1 MQYMQS
7 LRERNGIKMNAD
19 QADIIDLLLAGREAE
34 AKLMIK
40 KVVKQNDGYQGLS
53 KATGLCDKSLNRMLS
68 PRGNPTSR
76 NLFLIL
82 RNL

>member
-1 MQYMQS
+1 
-7 LRERNGIKMNAD
+7 MNAD
-19 QADIIDLLLAGREAE
+19 TADVVDLYLDGREAE
-34 AKLMIK
+34 AKLYIK
-40 KVVKQNDGYQGLS
+40 KLVKQNGGCQRLS
-53 KATGLCDKSLNRMLS
+53 KATGLCDKSINRMLS

>member
-1 MQYMQS
+1 
-7 LRERNGIKMNAD
+7 MNAD
-19 QADIIDLLLAGREAE
+19 IADVVDLLLDGRESE

-40 KVVKQNDGYQGLS
+40 KIVKQNGNYQELS
-53 KATGLCDKSLNRMLS
+53 KATGLCDKSINRMLS

-82 RNL
+82 RNI

>member
-1 MQYMQS
+1 MT
-7 LRERNGIKMNAD
+7 AD
-19 QADIIDLLLAGREAE
+19 HADVIDLFMEGKEAE
-34 AKLMIK
+34 AKRYIK
-40 KVVKQNDGYQGLS
+40 RLVKENGGCQRLS
-53 KATGLCDKSLNRMLS
+53 KATGLCDKSINRMLS